1 MLNLSR
7 KRLAAAVS
15 GGGAGDAFGSGGATS
30 RSGGVARGVSDSDD
44 PESDGACAGT
54 ACNTTISDM
63 PHDKILQCAECR
75 RRWHHACYARENG
88 DVDCTELVDWNCKD
102 CIKLDARDMRTSSLF
117 LELQKSVSDALEW
130 RHARDAKAR
139 KVSAEIAARCPLV
152 FADEAYTGSRDAAPT
167 AVAAEK
173 EANATSAKVHP
184 RLLFFNGEYHRI
196 DASDAA
202 PTAAAAEKKANATS
216 AKVHARLL
224 FFNGEY
230 HRIDA
235 MHSGGAASGSGGAPG
250 GASGSQGAAAGS
262 GVAAPI

>member
-1 MLNLSR
+1 MLNQSR

-102 CIKLDARDMRTSSLF
+102 CIKLD
-117 LELQKSVSDALEW
+117 
-130 RHARDAKAR
+130 
-139 KVSAEIAARCPLV
+139 
-152 FADEAYTGSRDAAPT
+152 
-167 AVAAEK
+167 

-196 DASDAA
+196 DA
-202 PTAAAAEKKANATS
+202 
-216 AKVHARLL
+216 L
-224 FFNGEY
+224 
-230 HRIDA
+230 
-235 MHSGGAASGSGGAPG
+235 HSGGAASGSGGAPG

-262 GVAAPI
+262 GVAALI

>member
-1 MLNLSR
+1 MLNRSR

-152 FADEAYTGSRDAAPT
+152 FADEAYTRSRDAAPT
-167 AVAAEK
+167 AAAAEK

-184 RLLFFNGEYHRI
+184 
-196 DASDAA
+196 
-202 PTAAAAEKKANATS
+202 
-216 AKVHARLL
+216 RLL